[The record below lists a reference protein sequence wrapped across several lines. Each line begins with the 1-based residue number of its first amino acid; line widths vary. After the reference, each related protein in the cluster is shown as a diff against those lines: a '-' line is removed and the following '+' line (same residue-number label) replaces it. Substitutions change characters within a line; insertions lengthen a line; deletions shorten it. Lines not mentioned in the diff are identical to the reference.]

1 MSEEEFIVTRVR
13 GVLALDSRGNPT
25 VKAVVRTKGGV
36 GVGIAPSGA
45 SKSTKEAV
53 ELRDG
58 GRGGEAWG
66 SPRPLPTLTPSS
78 PQG

>member
-1 MSEEEFIVTRVR
+1 MPEEDFIVTRVR

-58 GRGGEAWG
+58 GKRWGGMGVSQA
-66 SPRPLPTLTPSS
+66 LANLNTF
-78 PQG
+78 

>member
-53 ELRDG
+53 ELR
-58 GRGGEAWG
+58 
-66 SPRPLPTLTPSS
+66 
-78 PQG
+78 